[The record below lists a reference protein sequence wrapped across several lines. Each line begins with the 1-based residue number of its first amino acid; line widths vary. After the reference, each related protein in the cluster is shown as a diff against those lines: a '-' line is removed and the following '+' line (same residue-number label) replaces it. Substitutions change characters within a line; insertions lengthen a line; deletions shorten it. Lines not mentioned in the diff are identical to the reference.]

1 MFVSQ
6 RDRDVLR
13 ALVGEYAEIAALP
26 VQCHTVDLWRR
37 LNSLERVR
45 PLIWVNEIPWQE
57 MDVDGELQLQ
67 CEDGLCREIEW
78 QLRTTLY
85 QWRHLR
91 GDMVVEPVLFSPVV
105 FTETG
110 LGMDQK
116 TDLVRTDDRNPV
128 VSRHFH
134 PQIQSDADVERI
146 QMPEVTLDEEATQRN
161 QELLTELVGDLIRV
175 ERGGVAG
182 LWFAPW
188 DILITWWGVEEA
200 MMDLVLR
207 PELVHRAMDRLVTAL
222 MHRLDQY
229 EQLGLLALN
238 NNNTRIGSGG
248 YGYTDELPQ
257 ADFDSSHV
265 RPIDLWGCATA
276 QIFSEVSPAM
286 HEEFAL
292 RYERRWLERFGL
304 TYYGCCEPLDTKM
317 SILRTVP
324 NLRKISMS
332 PWIKVD
338 RAVEGVGADYVFS
351 FKPNPAILAEDHWR
365 PEVARAQLRTVLE
378 ATRNC
383 VVEIILKDISTV
395 RYEPQRLWEWVT
407 LAREE
412 AERVA

>member
-1 MFVSQ
+1 
-6 RDRDVLR
+6 
-13 ALVGEYAEIAALP
+13 
-26 VQCHTVDLWRR
+26 
-37 LNSLERVR
+37 
-45 PLIWVNEIPWQE
+45 
-57 MDVDGELQLQ
+57 
-67 CEDGLCREIEW
+67 
-78 QLRTTLY
+78 
-85 QWRHLR
+85 
-91 GDMVVEPVLFSPVV
+91 
-105 FTETG
+105 
-110 LGMDQK
+110 
-116 TDLVRTDDRNPV
+116 
-128 VSRHFH
+128 
-134 PQIQSDADVERI
+134 
-146 QMPEVTLDEEATQRN
+146 
-161 QELLTELVGDLIRV
+161 
-175 ERGGVAG
+175 
-182 LWFAPW
+182 
-188 DILITWWGVEEA
+188 
-200 MMDLVLR
+200 MDLVLR